1 MRILTLSGSLQARSG
16 NRDLLR
22 LAATVA
28 PAGVDVVPFEG
39 LRDLPPFN
47 PDLEE
52 GEPPAP
58 VQAWRRAL
66 TDADGVLIASP
77 EYAHSLPG
85 ALKNG
90 IDWVVGSGE
99 LHRKLVAITAAVP
112 HAGRGRMG
120 LDALA
125 QTLLAVDAVIVWDEP
140 TVRGPGS
147 EEAVGG
153 ILRALLNRLPPAPPR
168 EEEIECSD

>member
-52 GEPPAP
+52 GEPPEP
-58 VQAWRRAL
+58 VRAWRRAL
-66 TDADGVLIASP
+66 TDADAVLIASP

-125 QTLLAVDAVIVWDEP
+125 QTLRAIDAVVVWNEP
-140 TVRGPGS
+140 TVRDPDAIAS
-147 EEAVGG
+147 VGRIVG
-153 ILRALLNRLPPAPPR
+153 ALVDAAATCP
-168 EEEIECSD
+168 SSGGGG